1 MKYIPVTN
9 KVWNKLKRVKT
20 KVGAT
25 TYNKALEFLIDQIED
40 LGGQNPKS
48 GEKQEIEDL
57 VEEKSNFDD
66 YGGDW

>member
-9 KVWNKLKRVKT
+9 KVWKKLKSWKT
-20 KVGAT
+20 KKQ
-25 TYNKALEFLIDQIED
+25 TYSKAIESLFDRIED

-48 GEKQEIEDL
+48 GEKQENEDL
-57 VEEKSNFDD
+57 VEETSNFDD